1 MALESKAERIERIK
15 EEKDGLDVLTDILRY
30 AQSGEAVDPED
41 IDRFKWYGLYTQGK
55 ALQDPE
61 DETLYFMMRIKL
73 ESGYLNSEQVR
84 VIGEI
89 SKEFG
94 QNSGDLTTRQDIQLH
109 WIRLGDVPEIFGRLN
124 RVGLSTLQAAGDC
137 PRNIVSCPV
146 NGMDL
151 DQVDD
156 VRDIVSAL
164 NDLYR
169 GNREFSNLPR
179 KFKVAVCGCSKHCI
193 SHEIQD
199 LTFTAVKRPNGDV
212 VFLVSVGGG
221 VASNRRFANTIG
233 YVNRTNIVRIA
244 EAVTTLYRDFGCRD
258 NRSKARLGHLV
269 ELWGVRRFVSEVE
282 YTAGVKLES
291 YDTVAFTPY
300 PYRNHFGV
308 FPGTTEGRFFIGCA
322 VASGRIGGENLI
334 HLGELLKRYGAH
346 GISVTTTQNLV
357 IHDVPQRNTDAM
369 AEMLEPLGIYPH
381 PSVFT
386 GRTQACTGVKFCKF
400 AVSETK
406 DTSLKVIDY
415 LNRQFPAFQEPISIS
430 INGCP
435 HSCAH
440 PQVADLGFVGT
451 MVKQEDSRINGFDML
466 VGGYLEG
473 NESRFALKTRVKVT
487 PDEIAPL
494 ITSLIREY
502 ETSANTNFGKFLLE
516 KYQHAPSLSTPS

>member
-1 MALESKAERIERIK
+1 MATESKAQRIERIK
-15 EEKDGLDVLTDILRY
+15 EEKDGLDVLQNILAY
-30 AQSGEAVDPED
+30 AQSGEAVHPED
-41 IDRFKWYGLYTQGK
+41 IDRFKWYGLYTQNRN
-55 ALQDPE
+55 LQDPE
-61 DETLYFMMRIKL
+61 DETLYFMLRIKL
-73 ESGYLNSEQVR
+73 ESGYLNTEQVSA
-84 VIGEI
+84 IGKI

-109 WIRLGDVPEIFGRLN
+109 WIKLKDLPEIFERLD

-146 NGMDL
+146 NGIDH
-151 DQVDD
+151 DQIDD

-179 KFKVAVCGCSKHCI
+179 KFKVAVSGCSKHCI

-199 LTFTAVKRPNGDV
+199 LTFTAVKRPNDDV

-221 VASNRRFANTIG
+221 IASNRRFANTIG
-233 YVNRTNIVRIA
+233 YVNRSNIVRIA

-282 YTAGVKLES
+282 YTAGVKLEN
-291 YDTVAFTPY
+291 YDTVEFTPY
-300 PYRNHFGV
+300 PYRNHFGI
-308 FPGTTEGRFFIGCA
+308 FPATTEGTSFIGCA
-322 VASGRIGGENLI
+322 VMSGRISGENLI
-334 HLGELLKRYGAH
+334 QLGEILTRYGAH
-346 GISVTTTQNLV
+346 GISLTTTQNLV
-357 IHDVPQRNTDAM
+357 VQGVSQMNADAM
-369 AEMLEPLGIYPH
+369 AETLETLGIYSN
-381 PSVFT
+381 PSAFT
-386 GRTQACTGVKFCKF
+386 GRTQACTGLDFCKY

-415 LNRQFPAFQEPISIS
+415 LNKQFPKFQEPISIS

-435 HSCAH
+435 NSCAH
-440 PQVADLGFVGT
+440 PQIADLGFVGA
-451 MVKQEDSRINGFDML
+451 MVKQEEFRVNGFDML

-502 ETSANTNFGKFLLE
+502 EISSNTNFGKFLLE
-516 KYQHAPSLSTPS
+516 KYQHASPFSTPS